1 MVALGQLL
9 RSDAPGLPKAP
20 SVCTLVARMEPPV
33 TPKIEQLRPY
43 VGGKPIEELARERG
57 LSDIVKLAS
66 NECALGPSP
75 LAIEAAHKAL
85 SDVHRYP
92 DGAGFRLR
100 SAIARAHGVTME
112 EVVHGNGSNEI
123 LELVVR
129 TFMTPEHHIVFG
141 APSFSMYPVIAA
153 SHNTSWTAVPTDTA
167 LTHDLEGI
175 RRAVRPNTRVI
186 FIDNPNNPT
195 GTHVGRAAVEKF
207 LREVPEE
214 VIVVMDEAY
223 FEFADAEDYPDC
235 LRLRDTRERLIVLR
249 TFSKAYGLAG
259 FRVGYGIGP
268 KNLVGYLHRL
278 RAPFNVG
285 VVSQEAAIAA
295 LEDDQYLR
303 KVVDLNNSERARM
316 SAALRKK
323 GRTVYPSQTNFI
335 LVDFGVPKAELYDK
349 LLGEGVIVRPI
360 PGLETHLR
368 ISIGTMA
375 ENDRLLQALDKVAP

>member
-1 MVALGQLL
+1 MQ
-9 RSDAPGLPKAP
+9 
-20 SVCTLVARMEPPV
+20 PPV
-33 TPKIEQLRPY
+33 TRKIEDLRPY

-57 LSDIVKLAS
+57 LTDIVKLAS

-75 LAIEAAHKAL
+75 LALKAAERAL
-85 SDVHRYP
+85 TSVHRYP

-100 SAIARAHGVTME
+100 SAIAEFHGVTLD

-141 APSFSMYPVIAA
+141 TPAFSMYPVIAS
-153 SHNTSWTAVPTDTA
+153 SHNAEFTAVPTDPG
-167 LTHDLEGI
+167 LTHDLSAI
-175 RRAVRPNTRVI
+175 AAAVRDNTRVI
-186 FIDNPNNPT
+186 FLDNPNNPT
-195 GTHVGRAAVEKF
+195 GTYVGRAAVERF

-223 FEFADAEDYPDC
+223 FEFADAPDYPDSMK
-235 LRLRDTRERLIVLR
+235 LRSLRERLIVLR
-249 TFSKAYGLAG
+249 TFSKAYGMAG
-259 FRVGYGIGP
+259 FRVGYGVGP
-268 KNLVGYLHRL
+268 KSLIGYLHRL

-295 LEDDQYLR
+295 LTDEDHLK
-303 KVVDLNNSERARM
+303 KVVELNASERTRLKD
-316 SAALRKK
+316 ALRRE

-335 LVDFGVPKAELYDK
+335 LVDFGVPQAELYDK

-360 PGLETHLR
+360 PGLSTHLR
-368 ISIGTMA
+368 ISIGTRS
-375 ENDRLLQALDKVAP
+375 ENDRLLSALQKVAP